1 MKSKTFKAVSILL
14 CLFMILSIFAACS
27 PKNPSGDN
35 DGTLSPDESWFGGDS
50 VYEPVTISSVELA
63 DLVNEALGSDAK
75 DFNGDLNKLT
85 PDQLQKV
92 EEAAKDK
99 GYTIETDSSGNT
111 VIKKEDIPVTKV
123 SQDEVNEIM
132 SKASI
137 KDVSNISKDD
147 YIKISQVAGDNGMTA
162 VTNNQGGVDI
172 VKPQPRPTNPVQ
184 NPTQNNGNDPK
195 PTQNNGGS
203 PETTKKNDPVVT
215 TKKNTG
221 ILPPNQPVSFTQ
233 KQTIFAGTTLV
244 QTNSVNEGFKQIFS
258 GSSTD
263 AFRANALTS
272 DGGIVTVGISYLN
285 ASGDGASGV
294 SNGIIVKYDKNGNQ
308 KWQSV
313 LAGND
318 LTTYEDVAVL
328 KDGSIIA
335 VGQTLATNITSDE
348 NYKCKGSLE
357 GVVSKYSNK
366 GEKLWTK
373 AIGGSDGD
381 IIYAVEATPDGGF
394 VIGGKTKS
402 TDLDF
407 SGITKEPTT
416 AFVFKLDANGNIT
429 NRFAIGGTYH
439 CSFDGLAVAS
449 NGDIFGVCINANDD
463 GGFAGIEGVKKA
475 KRTTIVFKFSSTLK
489 KVWTKTIYL
498 TGSAEFPSVIASED
512 GGCVIAGQYSCS
524 GVSPDGTFEGFYNG
538 GNKGTTDAVVM
549 RINSES
555 KIMWILPLI
564 GFENDVLT
572 GIAKVPGGYAV
583 TGYTTSTNRD
593 FPIQNLGDKDA
604 FVYVVSEYGKAQ
616 TIRSF
621 AGSGADSPRAICS
634 NGSTVYVCGQTSSK
648 DGYFKGNT
656 AEKSAAFLS
665 EFKLSS
671 K

>member
-14 CLFMILSIFAACS
+14 CLFMILSVFAACS
-27 PKNPSGDN
+27 PKNPNGDQG
-35 DGTLSPDESWFGGDS
+35 GTLSPDESWFGGDS

-63 DLVNEALGSDAK
+63 DLVNEALGNDAK

-99 GYTIETDSSGNT
+99 GYTIETDGSGNT

-123 SQDEVNEIM
+123 SQEEADEIL

-147 YIKISQVAGDNGMTA
+147 YIKISQVANDNGMTA

-184 NPTQNNGNDPK
+184 NPTQNANTPSQSNGADV
-195 PTQNNGGS
+195 
-203 PETTKKNDPVVT
+203 ETTKNNNTVAT
-215 TKKNTG
+215 SKKAPAT
-221 ILPPNQPVSFTQ
+221 IPPNQPVSFTQ
-233 KQTIFAGTTLV
+233 KQTLYMGTTLV
-244 QTNSVNEGFKQIFS
+244 QTKSVNEGFKQVYSNGYNDI
-258 GSSTD
+258 
-263 AFRANALTS
+263 FRANALTS
-272 DGGIVTVGISYLN
+272 DNGVVAVGITYYN
-285 ASGDGASGV
+285 VDSGEKSGI
-294 SNGIIVKYDKNGNQ
+294 SNGLIVKYDKNGNL
-308 KWQSV
+308 KWKSS

-318 LTTYEDVAVL
+318 ITSYEDVAVL

-357 GVVSKYSNK
+357 GVVSKYNNK

-381 IIYAVEATPDGGF
+381 ILYAVEATPDGGF
-394 VIGGKTKS
+394 VIGGKSKS
-402 TDLDF
+402 VDMDF
-407 SGITKEPTT
+407 SGITDELTT
-416 AFVFKLDANGNIT
+416 AFVFKLDSNGNIT
-429 NRFAIGGTYH
+429 SRFAIGGTYH

-449 NGDIFGVCINANDD
+449 NGDIFGVCANANDD
-463 GGFAGIEGVKKA
+463 GGFAGLEGVSEA
-475 KRTTIVFKFSSTLK
+475 RSTTVVFKFTSSLK

-498 TGSAEFPSVIASED
+498 TGSAEFPSVLASED

-524 GVSPDGTFEGFYNG
+524 GISPDGTFAGFYNG
-538 GNKGTTDAVVM
+538 GNKGTTDAVVI

-555 KIMWILPLI
+555 KIVWTLPLI

-604 FVYVVSEYGKAQ
+604 FIYVVSEYGKAQ

-621 AGSGADSPRAICS
+621 AGSGVDAPRDICS
-634 NGSTVYVCGQTSSK
+634 NGSTVYVCGQTTSK
-648 DGYFKGNT
+648 DGYFKDTHSATN
-656 AEKSAAFLS
+656 SAAFLS
-665 EFKLSS
+665 EFKLAS